1 MASGAVGAPQVD
13 VGRPAKVFAHTS
25 VALGTCALPPAP
37 LPLPMVFVLSSP
49 RSGSTVFQLSLNAH
63 PQLYAGQELYLLM
76 CAAAA
81 A

>member
-1 MASGAVGAPQVD
+1 MASGAVGL
-13 VGRPAKVFAHTS
+13 GRLTEMFVQTS
-25 VALGTCALPPAP
+25 VALGTCAPPPAP